1 MIDDTENLEGYF
13 PAEVVSEAFGSRPAT
28 TTLMDC
34 IFLPGRIPRDLV
46 SKISGDKIQLEQQL
60 LAQKPLLSKREAK
73 PYWKKGSN
81 KREFDAVQ
89 LDVYSA
95 VCLADDRHL
104 LEGIVSVGGMYVDLS
119 GLTLRQAIEMAQV
132 NASLESMPLQH
143 KNLLDTKIFSGVFDY
158 FLCDFSKLFE
168 FLDLKNQKA
177 NKTTTLN
184 RLVRLSQMLLVL
196 DYEKDGKVLPQ
207 YHTRM
212 RLVDHN
218 YIPFLVPEGIKN
230 KGSIKPDTIT
240 HIIVGVHKTFTAS
253 LRQEGAISR
262 KRFLKVYPQLAGK
275 HSVTDFCKYLD
286 AHKRSYVHGKYL
298 SQLVADYYRNKVRVS
313 KQHLSRHINNT
324 MNEVI
329 EKKEVLLRDFNLLL
343 QDQAR
348 ENGKKD
354 VVLIYLG
361 ETEETDR
368 EKAKP

>member
-1 MIDDTENLEGYF
+1 M
-13 PAEVVSEAFGSRPAT
+13 
-28 TTLMDC
+28 
-34 IFLPGRIPRDLV
+34 
-46 SKISGDKIQLEQQL
+46 
-60 LAQKPLLSKREAK
+60 
-73 PYWKKGSN
+73 
-81 KREFDAVQ
+81 
-89 LDVYSA
+89 
-95 VCLADDRHL
+95 

-177 NKTTTLN
+177 NKITTLN

-212 RLVDHN
+212 KLVDHN
-218 YIPFLVPEGIKN
+218 YIPFLVPDGIKN
-230 KGSIKPDTIT
+230 KSSIKPDTIT

-329 EKKEVLLRDFNLLL
+329 EKKEILLRDFNLLL
-343 QDQAR
+343 QEQVR

-361 ETEETDR
+361 ETEETDN
-368 EKAKP
+368 EKARL